1 MLEVRSD
8 MRSIV
13 GYVVGFAC
21 AVLAALAGLVVF
33 LPLGAVPVRFAK
45 QAALVLGSLAGGF
58 AAAWAGDGILHFFG
72 LRAGWPFFGILLL
85 VFLVIEA
92 GHASARRLPLTV
104 SVAAQ
109 VTGLAIGWWMLP
121 R

>member
-1 MLEVRSD
+1 MLEVGPA
-8 MRSIV
+8 MRSII

-33 LPLGAVPVRFAK
+33 LPLGAVPIRFAK

-58 AAAWAGDGILHFFG
+58 AAAWVGDGILHFFG
-72 LRAGWPFFGILLL
+72 LRAGWPFFGSLLL

-92 GHASARRLPLTV
+92 GHASARRLPLAV
-104 SVAAQ
+104 SIAAQ
-109 VTGLAIGWWMLP
+109 VTGLGLGWWMLP